1 MMFAEISLLRRERY
15 TVKRKK
21 VCMLALMLALSM
33 LIILLSGC
41 GKTQNP
47 MATITLSDGRQIL
60 IYLYPDKAPNTV
72 ANFIKLANSG
82 FYDGLKFHRVV
93 NSTLIQGGDP
103 AGNGTG
109 GPGYFIEGEFSA
121 NGYSKNDVSFTGGTV
136 GMARFSNSQGEEDYN
151 TAGSQFFITV
161 INKSSSYDG
170 YYAGF
175 GRVFSGL
182 NIVTELSQ
190 VDAHDDDTPKKDI
203 IIQSIRVETYGKDYG
218 EPKTIEAY

>member
-1 MMFAEISLLRRERY
+1 M
-15 TVKRKK
+15 KK
-21 VCMLALMLALSM
+21 IAMLALMLVLAVS
-33 LIILLSGC
+33 LLLASGC
-41 GKTQNP
+41 GKTENP
-47 MATITLSDGRQIL
+47 LATITLSNGDQIM

-72 ANFIKLANSG
+72 TNFIYLANSG

-103 AGNGTG
+103 EGTGTG

-121 NGYSKNDVSFTGGTV
+121 NGYTQNDLSFTAGTI
-136 GMARFSNSQGEEDYN
+136 GMARFSNSQGAEDYN

-175 GRVFSGL
+175 GRVFSGQNL
-182 NIVTELSQ
+182 VTQISQ
-190 VDAHDDDTPKKDI
+190 VPAHDNESPKTDVVIKT
-203 IIQSIRVETYGKDYG
+203 IRVETYGVDYG
-218 EPKTIEAY
+218 APKTIPLS

>member
-1 MMFAEISLLRRERY
+1 M
-15 TVKRKK
+15 KK
-21 VCMLALMLALSM
+21 TAMLALML
-33 LIILLSGC
+33 LLAVSLLLVSGC
-41 GKTQNP
+41 GKTENP
-47 MATITLSDGRQIL
+47 LATITLSNGDQIM

-72 ANFIKLANSG
+72 SNFIYLANSG

-103 AGNGTG
+103 EGTGAG

-121 NGYSKNDVSFTGGTV
+121 NGYTKNDLSFIAGTI
-136 GMARFSNSQGEEDYN
+136 GMARFSNSQGVEDYN

-175 GRVFSGL
+175 GRVFSGQNL
-182 NIVTELSQ
+182 VTQISQ
-190 VDAHDDDTPKKDI
+190 VPAHDDDSPKTDVVIKT
-203 IIQSIRVETYGKDYG
+203 IRVETYGVDYG
-218 EPKTIEAY
+218 EPKTLPLS

>member
-1 MMFAEISLLRRERY
+1 M
-15 TVKRKK
+15 KK
-21 VCMLALMLALSM
+21 IAMLALMLVLAVS
-33 LIILLSGC
+33 LLLASGC
-41 GKTQNP
+41 GKTENP
-47 MATITLSDGRQIL
+47 LATITLSNGDQIM

-72 ANFIKLANSG
+72 TNFIYLANSG

-103 AGNGTG
+103 EGTGTG

-121 NGYSKNDVSFTGGTV
+121 NGYTKNDLSFTAGTI
-136 GMARFSNSQGEEDYN
+136 GMARFSNSQGAEDYN

-175 GRVFSGL
+175 GRVFSGQNL
-182 NIVTELSQ
+182 VTQISQ
-190 VDAHDDDTPKKDI
+190 VPAHDNESPKTDVVIKT
-203 IIQSIRVETYGKDYG
+203 IRVETYGVDYG
-218 EPKTIEAY
+218 APKTIPLS